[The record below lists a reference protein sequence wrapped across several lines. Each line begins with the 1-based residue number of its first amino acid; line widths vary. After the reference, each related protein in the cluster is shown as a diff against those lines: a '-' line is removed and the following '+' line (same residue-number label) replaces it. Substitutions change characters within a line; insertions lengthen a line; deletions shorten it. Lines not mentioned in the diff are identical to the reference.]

1 MTINIPFA
9 EALEQMPNFAKFT
22 KQILS
27 KKTKQEEFEIVA
39 INEEC
44 RATKE
49 TTYKAKGSRDIY
61 HSLFDWNRISSKA
74 LCYLGASI
82 YLMPLPIYK
91 GFELGDVK
99 STIVKLQLVDK
110 SYIFPR
116 GEIKD
121 ILVKVDK
128 FIFRTYLL
136 VLYMEDDKDVPI
148 IMGRPFL
155 ATRKTLIDVAPREMI
170 MRVNED

>member
-1 MTINIPFA
+1 
-9 EALEQMPNFAKFT
+9 
-22 KQILS
+22 
-27 KKTKQEEFEIVA
+27 
-39 INEEC
+39 
-44 RATKE
+44 
-49 TTYKAKGSRDIY
+49 
-61 HSLFDWNRISSKA
+61 
-74 LCYLGASI
+74 
-82 YLMPLPIYK
+82 MPLPIYK